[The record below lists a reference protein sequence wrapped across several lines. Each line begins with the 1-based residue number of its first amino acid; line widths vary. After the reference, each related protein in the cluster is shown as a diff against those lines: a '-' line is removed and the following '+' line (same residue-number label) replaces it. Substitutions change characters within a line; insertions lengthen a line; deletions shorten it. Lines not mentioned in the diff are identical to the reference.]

1 MEIELRLM
9 FPKRRRIA
17 VFGET
22 IKLVISA
29 KYMNSVMKMLP
40 FKNEKT
46 SPSHLPL
53 SFG

>member
-1 MEIELRLM
+1 METEWRLM

-22 IKLVISA
+22 IKLVISV
-29 KYMNSVMKMLP
+29 MNSVMKMLP
-40 FKNEKT
+40 FENEKT
-46 SPSHLPL
+46 SSSH